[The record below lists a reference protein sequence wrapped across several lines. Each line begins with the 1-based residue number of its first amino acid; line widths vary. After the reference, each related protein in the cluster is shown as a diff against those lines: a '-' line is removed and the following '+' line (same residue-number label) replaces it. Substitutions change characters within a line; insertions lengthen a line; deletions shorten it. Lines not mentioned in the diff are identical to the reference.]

1 MNERGYSLVELL
13 VAISM
18 STILVLAIG
27 NFATN
32 SVVSTNQDYNKTLV
46 LTNAKEAVTVVA
58 RQIRFATSVLDENSL
73 DDDNAPGAP
82 ADLTSWSGAAGV
94 GSPLILAVPSR
105 DGSGNIMFQDGMHT
119 KLYTDNV
126 IFYLDSTTGKL
137 MKRTIVHPVAIA
149 AGTTAKTT
157 CPPPIA
163 TTLCPA
169 DVTVVDDVA
178 SLTTGYLDENGTT
191 PSLPSGTEAVN
202 YTVTETRVISGRT
215 YSGTY
220 STIATLR
227 NK

>member
-58 RQIRFATSVLDENSL
+58 RQIRLATSVLDENSI
-73 DDDNAPGAP
+73 DDPHAPGAP
-82 ADLTSWSGAAGV
+82 GDLTSWSGASGV

-105 DGSGNIMFQDGMHT
+105 DSNGDIMFQDGMHT

-126 IFYLDSTTGKL
+126 IFYLDSSTGKL
-137 MKRTIVHPVAIA
+137 MKRTIVHPEAVL
-149 AGTTAKTT
+149 AGTSAKTT
-157 CPPPIA
+157 CPPTLA
-163 TTLCPA
+163 TALCPA

-178 SLTTGYLDENGTT
+178 NLTTGYLDENGTT
-191 PSLPSGTEAVN
+191 PTSPSGTEAVS
-202 YTVTETRVISGRT
+202 YTVTETRVISGKS